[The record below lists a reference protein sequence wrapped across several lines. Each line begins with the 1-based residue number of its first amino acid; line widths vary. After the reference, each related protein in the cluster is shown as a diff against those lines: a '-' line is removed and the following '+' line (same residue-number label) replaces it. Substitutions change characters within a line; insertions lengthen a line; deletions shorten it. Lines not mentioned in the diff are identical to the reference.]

1 MTATGGDALGAALI
15 QLAGHG
21 ERIAALE
28 VREDTHHQEVTARL
42 RDLAAEITTTTARA
56 NALNVSVSRHAA
68 IVNALDG
75 LDTQVA
81 ELARQLASRAGGPTG
96 GTDPAGDK
104 DGGYQPVPT
113 PRWWKLRGPDRDAAA
128 GRLRAWV
135 ETIYRPGY
143 GKVAAALPPCW
154 EQHPFCLY
162 TLDWLSEL
170 WSALYLAPQR
180 DGRTLAAQAEWQTRL
195 LPAAAEQMAY
205 EAAGCAHQRAAGPR
219 PAASRPPSSWHR
231 PPA

>member
-1 MTATGGDALGAALI
+1 MTSATGDDGLAAALI
-15 QLAGHG
+15 QLADHT
-21 ERIAALE
+21 ERIVTLDS
-28 VREDTHHQEVTARL
+28 REGAHHQQVTARL
-42 RDLAAEITTTTARA
+42 QDLTAEITTTMTRTD
-56 NALNVSVSRHAA
+56 ALSATVSHHSA

-81 ELARQLASRAGGPTG
+81 ELTRQLAERAAASTG
-96 GTDPAGDK
+96 GK
-104 DGGYQPVPT
+104 DARYRPVPS
-113 PRWWKLRGPDRDAAA
+113 PRWWKLGGTDRDPAT

-135 ETIYRPGY
+135 ERIYRPGY
-143 GKVAAALPPCW
+143 GKIAAALPPCW

-180 DGRTLAAQAEWQTRL
+180 DTRILAAQAEWQTRL

-205 EAAGCAHQRAAGPR
+205 EAAGCGHNRGATPR
-219 PAASRPPSSWHR
+219 PTAASGHPPSPWHR
-231 PPA
+231 P